1 MTFKRFRTPTGAHAT
16 LSEAW
21 AAVSGY
27 TELEESPLGVDGR
40 PKPPIQPVR
49 KTTGSQPVTATKA
62 AEPEATKEAKK

>member
-1 MTFKRFRTPTGAHAT
+1 MIFKRFRTPTGAHAT

-21 AAVSGY
+21 AGAGF
-27 TELEESPLGVDGR
+27 TELKESPLGVDGR

-62 AEPEATKEAKK
+62 AEPEANKEAKK

>member
-1 MTFKRFRTPTGAHAT
+1 MIFKRFRTPTGAHVT

-21 AAVSGY
+21 AGAGF
-27 TELEESPLGVDGR
+27 TELKEAPLGVDGR

-62 AEPEATKEAKK
+62 AEPEANKEAKK